1 MDFKCLVRK
10 GFPPTFCCF
19 SVSPIHVSNTYSV
32 ILACY
37 TVSCMT
43 TGTVGSDRGGK
54 VTCMETLFSKYIVD
68 WNIHPCQIKTFTVY
82 NEEYIHFALFS
93 AKRLETLGGA
103 GALASLYGLLSIGG
117 FCLNILDV
125 VAILL
130 AGVIV
135 NSKFTPYALLWNCA
149 FLALFM

>member
-1 MDFKCLVRK
+1 M
-10 GFPPTFCCF
+10 
-19 SVSPIHVSNTYSV
+19 
-32 ILACY
+32 
-37 TVSCMT
+37 

-54 VTCMETLFSKYIVD
+54 VRCMETLFSKYIVD
-68 WNIHPCQIKTFTVY
+68 RNIHPCQIKTFTVY

-93 AKRLETLGGA
+93 AKRLETLGSAWVLGGA

-135 NSKFTPYALLWNCA
+135 NSKFTPYALL
-149 FLALFM
+149 